1 MEDDDFHVDIAV
13 NSQNLDLNIGVDSKD
28 DLEGAINLVKSAFLD
43 DGGDEEDLIGWVNQL
58 DQELSELEEQVGE
71 LDAQSGEQDNGKLPA
86 GPDLEKQ
93 QEELAKMLSDL
104 RGDLED
110 LRVRVEEE
118 VDEISEQI
126 QKNRDLAQDVDTSIS
141 DLKKKSRRSIAC
153 RKLAEKIAKEGIP
166 DDWKEYH
173 EEIRDEMVEEG
184 RVPDDFRIRT
194 IEGYTRATR
203 DRWEQEQADQDDCEG
218 TDEVTDESVEETVEN
233 EVEDD
238 TEKLGETGE
247 DENSVDLQLMDDSGA
262 GTPKASVTVD
272 VPPLDEIT
280 SLDDVQGF
288 ELRTQRQLVLKAIEE
303 NHWVG
308 RQGVGEALF
317 DERPSSGSK
326 EYIWINDRIME
337 LEDSLE
343 SKKDGR
349 RTLFAPEGTGDDDSE
364 NERIDGTVT
373 MKEALK
379 MDLKDKSLIC
389 VRCNSKE
396 GAFTDVTEARIHAN
410 EEDHDSWLVVND
422 DGPWNNSI
430 SVEGVIE
437 RELGE
442 EVMER
447 VGS

>member
-126 QKNRDLAQDVDTSIS
+126 QKNRDLAQDVDTDIA
-141 DLKKKSRRSIAC
+141 DLKKEVREITDRPVDSADSESAEEAPSQDEATENKSEDAS
-153 RKLAEKIAKEGIP
+153 EDTGE
-166 DDWKEYH
+166 
-173 EEIRDEMVEEG
+173 
-184 RVPDDFRIRT
+184 
-194 IEGYTRATR
+194 
-203 DRWEQEQADQDDCEG
+203 
-218 TDEVTDESVEETVEN
+218 ESVPT
-233 EVEDD
+233 EVPE
-238 TEKLGETGE
+238 
-247 DENSVDLQLMDDSGA
+247 
-262 GTPKASVTVD
+262 
-272 VPPLDEIT
+272 LDEI
-280 SLDDVQGF
+280 SSFDDVQTR
-288 ELRTQRQLVLKAIEE
+288 ELEVQRRLVRKAIEE
-303 NHWVG
+303 NSWVG

-317 DERPSSGSK
+317 GERPSSGSK